1 MGSILMIL
9 GLLIIYNMGGV
20 NNSEN
25 PDLLIIYNMG
35 GGKYV
40 PLMPPKAAEKKH
52 IAPGSQNRQKFSGR
66 LRRPA

>member
-1 MGSILMIL
+1 MRAKRARPKKLKNGVLRAAGAIFFWDMGSILMIL

-35 GGKYV
+35 G
-40 PLMPPKAAEKKH
+40 
-52 IAPGSQNRQKFSGR
+52 
-66 LRRPA
+66 